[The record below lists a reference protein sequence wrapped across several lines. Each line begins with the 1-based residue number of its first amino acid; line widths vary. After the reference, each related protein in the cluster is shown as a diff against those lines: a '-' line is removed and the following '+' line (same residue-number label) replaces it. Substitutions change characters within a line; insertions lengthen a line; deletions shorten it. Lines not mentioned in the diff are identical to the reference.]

1 MKKPSNNT
9 QVSEEAGEFPHS
21 PKKHLSLSLAA
32 LYSRLPYTLRYAHA
46 DKGFFGISYVRS
58 PSMGHSVGLP
68 YFPGLGWFWGL
79 VPAFGPTLSVYLVL
93 TLKDTA
99 RKSPSPQVQWE
110 GHNGKGQ
117 GIVEPLDAGEQLG
130 N

>member
-1 MKKPSNNT
+1 
-9 QVSEEAGEFPHS
+9 
-21 PKKHLSLSLAA
+21 
-32 LYSRLPYTLRYAHA
+32 
-46 DKGFFGISYVRS
+46 
-58 PSMGHSVGLP
+58 MGHSVGLP

-79 VPAFGPTLSVYLVL
+79 VPAFGPTVLYSAWIPIMGSLSVYLVL